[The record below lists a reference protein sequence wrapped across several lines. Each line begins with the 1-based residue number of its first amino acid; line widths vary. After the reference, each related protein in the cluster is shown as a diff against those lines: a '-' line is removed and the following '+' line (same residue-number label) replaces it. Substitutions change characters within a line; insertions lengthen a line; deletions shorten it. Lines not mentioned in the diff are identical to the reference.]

1 MKLLVFPEALRQQVE
16 AAAVE
21 ALGEGHEG
29 LTITVARL
37 PATNDWAV
45 YATGLDDAVLP
56 APPLRRAQ
64 GGAAAGSDLML
75 EQEAWRE

>member
-29 LTITVARL
+29 LTFTVARL

-45 YATGLDDAVLP
+45 YATGLDDAVLLRSLCD
-56 APPLRRAQ
+56 ALKEALRRN
-64 GGAAAGSDLML
+64 
-75 EQEAWRE
+75 RT